1 MNKKY
6 FKEALE
12 KLKKL
17 GSKINN
23 SDLESTNSFAEYER
37 VCSCTGCCANA
48 CAGECFAANA
58 NGYLVPPND

>member
-12 KLKKL
+12 KLKEL

-23 SDLESTNSFAEYER
+23 SDLESTNSFSEYER
-37 VCSCTGCCANA
+37 ECECTGGCANG
-48 CAGECFAANA
+48 CAMTCYAEA